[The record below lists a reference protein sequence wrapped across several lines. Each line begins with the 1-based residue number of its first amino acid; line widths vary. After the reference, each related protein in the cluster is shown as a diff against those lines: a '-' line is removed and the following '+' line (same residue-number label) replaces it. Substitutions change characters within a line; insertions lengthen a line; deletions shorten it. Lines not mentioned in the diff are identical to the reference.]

1 MQKGKTVWKR
11 YILPLLIFLAAAAVF
26 FWIVRESWT
35 WSALR
40 SEPVNRAELAENVG
54 GETEATQRITVLA
67 DQFQG
72 IDLDLYVENPE
83 QTGIISVVFQ
93 NEAGEQIG
101 RIEKGYDTLVQDGM
115 NEFLLEEPLT
125 DLNGKTVILHI
136 HTDGGIR
143 LGYGKSVSAGKLEV
157 EVETPELLLIGDEAM
172 DGSLR
177 LKQIGRVRL
186 TAAERF
192 WPVVF
197 ILCGIIIFVMIC
209 TSVNRKKGKTGLLQK
224 TEEFIRRY
232 RYLLKQLVLRD
243 FKIKYK
249 ASVLGV
255 FWSFLNPLLM
265 TLVYHLVFSNLFSS
279 QENFVVYL
287 MTGTVLFNYVSESTT
302 LGLNAIVGNAGLIT
316 KVYIPKFIYP
326 LSKVL
331 SSAINLVISMIPMMV
346 LMLLTHLPFTKGLLL
361 LPILVFLLILFCT
374 GLSCILSTCMVFFR
388 DTQFLW
394 SVLLL
399 MWNFLSPVFYP
410 ESIIP
415 SSIIGIY
422 RMNPLYQYMNF
433 MRSIVLYGTAPDP
446 GCFGY
451 CLAASLISLGIG
463 LLVFRKHQNKFATY
477 L

>member
-1 MQKGKTVWKR
+1 MQKGKLILKR
-11 YILPLLIFLAAAAVF
+11 CILPLLIFLAAAAVF
-26 FWIVRESWT
+26 FWIIQESWT
-35 WSALR
+35 WAALR
-40 SEPVNRAELAENVG
+40 SEPVNRAGMVENVG
-54 GETEATQRITVLA
+54 GETEATQRISILA
-67 DQFQG
+67 DKLQG
-72 IDLDLYVENPE
+72 IGMDLYVQDPE
-83 QTGIISVVFQ
+83 QQGIMTITFQ
-93 NEAGEQIG
+93 DEAGGQIG
-101 RIEKGYDTLVQDGM
+101 RIEKGYDTLTRDGM
-115 NEFLLEEPLT
+115 NEFLLEEPLSG
-125 DLNGKTVILHI
+125 LNGKNIIVRI
-136 HTDGGIR
+136 HTDGGIW
-143 LGYGKSVSAGKLEV
+143 LAYGNSVSAGKMEV
-157 EVETPELLLIGDEAM
+157 EVETPDPLLIGNEAVN
-172 DGSLR
+172 GCLR
-177 LKQIGRVRL
+177 LKQVGQIHL

-192 WPVVF
+192 WPAVG
-197 ILCGIIIFVMIC
+197 ILCGIMIVIMIC
-209 TSVNRKKGKTGLLQK
+209 SRLGRKGDRKGLLQR
-224 TEEFIRRY
+224 TEEFIHRY
-232 RYLLKQLVLRD
+232 HYLLKQLVLRD

-287 MTGTVLFNYVSESTT
+287 MTGTVLFNYVSEATT

-316 KVYIPKFIYP
+316 KVYIPRFIYP

-331 SSAINLVISMIPMMV
+331 SSAINLAISMVPMMV
-346 LMLLTHLPFTKGLLL
+346 LMLLTNLPLTKGLLL
-361 LPILVFLLILFCT
+361 IPVLVFLLILFCT
-374 GLSCILSTCMVFFR
+374 GLSLILSTCMVFFR

-394 SVLLL
+394 SILLL

-415 SSIIGIY
+415 STIIEVY

-433 MRSIVLYGTAPDP
+433 LRSIVLYGTAPDP

-451 CLAASLISLGIG
+451 CLAAALVSLGIG

>member
-197 ILCGIIIFVMIC
+197 ILCGIIIVVMIC

-433 MRSIVLYGTAPDP
+433 MRSIVLYGTAPDS

>member
-1 MQKGKTVWKR
+1 MQMGKTVWKR
-11 YILPLLIFLAAAAVF
+11 YLLPLLIFLAAAAVF

-35 WSALR
+35 WTALKADAV
-40 SEPVNRAELAENVG
+40 SRAGMAENVG
-54 GETEATQRITVLA
+54 GETEATQRISVLA

-72 IDLDLYVENPE
+72 ISLDLYVENPE
-83 QTGIISVVFQ
+83 QTGKIAVVFQ

-115 NEFLLEEPLT
+115 NDFLLEEPLT
-125 DLNGKTVILHI
+125 DLNGKAIDLRI

-143 LGYGKSVSAGKLEV
+143 LGYGHSVSAGKLEV
-157 EVETPELLLIGDEAM
+157 EVETPELLFVGSEAM

-177 LKQIGRVRL
+177 LKQIGRIRL

-192 WPVVF
+192 WPTVF
-197 ILCGIIIFVMIC
+197 ILCGIMLVILIGI
-209 TSVNRKKGKTGLLQK
+209 NAGRRKGKKGLLQRAGD
-224 TEEFIRRY
+224 FICRY

-394 SVLLL
+394 AVLLL

-415 SSIIGIY
+415 ASIIGIY
-422 RMNPLYQYMNF
+422 RMNPLYQYMTF

-451 CLAASLISLGIG
+451 CLAASLASLGIG
-463 LLVFRKHQNKFATY
+463 LLIFRKYQNRFATY

>member
-101 RIEKGYDTLVQDGM
+101 WIEKGYDTLVQDGM

-197 ILCGIIIFVMIC
+197 ILCGIIIVVMIC

>member
-1 MQKGKTVWKR
+1 MGKTVWKR
-11 YILPLLIFLAAAAVF
+11 YLLPLLIFLAAAAVF

-35 WSALR
+35 WTALKADA
-40 SEPVNRAELAENVG
+40 VNRAGMAENVG
-54 GETEATQRITVLA
+54 GETEATQRISVLA

-72 IDLDLYVENPE
+72 VSLDLYVENPE
-83 QTGIISVVFQ
+83 QTGRIAVIFQ

-143 LGYGKSVSAGKLEV
+143 LGYGHSVSAGKLEV
-157 EVETPELLLIGDEAM
+157 EVETPELLLIGGEAM
-172 DGSLR
+172 NGSLR
-177 LKQIGRVRL
+177 LKQIGRIRL

-197 ILCGIIIFVMIC
+197 ILCGIMMVILIGI
-209 TSVNRKKGKTGLLQK
+209 NAGRKKGKKGLLQRA
-224 TEEFIRRY
+224 EDFIRRY

-394 SVLLL
+394 AVLLL

-415 SSIIGIY
+415 ASIIGIY
-422 RMNPLYQYMNF
+422 RMNPLYQYMTF

-451 CLAASLISLGIG
+451 CLAASLASLGIG
-463 LLVFRKHQNKFATY
+463 LLIFRKYQNRFATY